1 MTSRINSSFDS
12 EADSDFFNEDESCQ
26 NQNTTKSKDE
36 IQENQINKIINSIAE
51 ILINV
56 SGVNNSLPAQN
67 EFKKKYPVLFSEK
80 TPKISLYDYISR
92 IQKYSFC
99 EKNTLILSLIY
110 IDRFCELSNINLT
123 NNNIHRIFFISNLIA
138 IKYNE
143 DSIYSNKY
151 YSEIAGI
158 SFEELNLMENYFLK
172 LIDFNLFVSK
182 DEFKKYEEHLD
193 SFEDSTTSNS
203 DI

>member
-12 EADSDFFNEDESCQ
+12 EADSDIFNEDEPNQ
-26 NQNTTKSKDE
+26 NQNITKSKDE
-36 IQENQINKIINSIAE
+36 IQEKQINKIINSIAE
-51 ILINV
+51 ILINI
-56 SGVNNSLPAQN
+56 SGLNNSSPAQN
-67 EFKKKYPVLFSEK
+67 ELKKKYPVLFSDK
-80 TPKISLYDYISR
+80 IPTISLYDYISR

-110 IDRFCELSNINLT
+110 IDRFCELNNINLT
-123 NNNIHRIFFISNLIA
+123 NQNIHRIFFISNLIA

-143 DSIYSNKY
+143 DLIYSNKY

-158 SFEELNLMENYFLK
+158 SFEEINLMENYFLK

-182 DEFKKYEEHLD
+182 DEFKKYEEYLY
-193 SFEDSTTSNS
+193 SFEDSTASDS